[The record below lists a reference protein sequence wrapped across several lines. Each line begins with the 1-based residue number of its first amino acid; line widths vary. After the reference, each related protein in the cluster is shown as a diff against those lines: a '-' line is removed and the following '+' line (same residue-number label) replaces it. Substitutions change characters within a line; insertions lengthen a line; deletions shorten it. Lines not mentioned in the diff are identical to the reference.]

1 MGLWSGDSFVERVP
15 AGAVQNRWMG
25 CGWEGG
31 QQGRR
36 SHDWEG
42 ALVSDAIRQIR
53 EAEEEGDE
61 AQRAARAEGKRLI
74 AEAYEASE
82 KLLEEMRRGVR
93 EEERVL
99 TATATAEADAQASA
113 IAAESRV
120 SIEAVR
126 GGAETR
132 VRQGV
137 ARVLDAIV
145 SGS

>member
-1 MGLWSGDSFVERVP
+1 M
-15 AGAVQNRWMG
+15 
-25 CGWEGG
+25 
-31 QQGRR
+31 
-36 SHDWEG
+36 
-42 ALVSDAIRQIR
+42 VSDAIREIR
-53 EAEEEGDE
+53 EAEREGDE

-74 AEAYEASE
+74 AEAHEGSE

-93 EEERVL
+93 EEERAL
-99 TATATAEADAQASA
+99 TATATAEADEQASV
-113 IAAESRV
+113 IAAESRA

-126 GGAETR
+126 GDAETR